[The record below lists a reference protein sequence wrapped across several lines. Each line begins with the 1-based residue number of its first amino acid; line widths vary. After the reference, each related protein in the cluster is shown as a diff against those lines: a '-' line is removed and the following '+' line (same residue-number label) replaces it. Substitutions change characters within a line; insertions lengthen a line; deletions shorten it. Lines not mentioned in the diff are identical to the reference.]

1 MENKKNNSGA
11 LFVNN
16 NRKSETHPNMK
27 GSVVIEGV
35 EYWISAWKKVTEKQ
49 EIMFSL
55 SFQVKEEKPNFI
67 PNSVNENKDIS
78 DFLNDL

>member
-1 MENKKNNSGA
+1 MESKNNTGA

-27 GSVVIEGV
+27 GSVIVDGT

-49 EIMFSL
+49 EVMFSL
-55 SFQVKEEKPNFI
+55 SLQPKQQQPPQQAAN
-67 PNSVNENKDIS
+67 DIM
-78 DFLNDL
+78 DFLNDLE